1 MRASEIY
8 RYPVQTS
15 SFGTDPLRERRRVVQ
30 EEFAAGATP
39 PVRLDTTSF
48 TSSPLQDFIDEA
60 QHDVYY
66 GLKPLGQLAESV
78 KAVHTPAYSRG
89 QYTLYEGDGL
99 RVRVELGPL
108 MWQHTERGGTIGGL
122 VDTFA

>member
-15 SFGTDPLRERRRVVQ
+15 SFAADPLRERRRAVQ
-30 EEFAAGATP
+30 EDFAAGAKP
-39 PVRLDTTSF
+39 EVQVDTTMFS
-48 TSSPLQDFIDEA
+48 SSPLQDFIAEA
-60 QHDVYY
+60 KRDVYY

-78 KAVHTPAYSRG
+78 KTVHTPAYSRG
-89 QYTLYEGDGL
+89 SYTMYEGDGL
-99 RVRVELGPL
+99 RVQVDLGPL
-108 MWQHTERGGTIGGL
+108 MWQHTQRGGTIGGL